1 MKSLVSETKKKK
13 YAGQNYFLISK
24 KTQHNKLFKNT
35 APSKEQTNKST
46 KPAKQ
51 MGRPGVTVTNL

>member
-1 MKSLVSETKKKK
+1 MKSLVSEMKKK

-51 MGRPGVTVTNL
+51 MGRPGVTVTNP